1 MAAPAIF
8 LLEAIKPIG
17 FLASS
22 ALTVLSP
29 VGRAFLDPTEW
40 DALPGFLE
48 DRERIEGLLRQIES
62 KLDGEV
68 L

>member
-1 MAAPAIF
+1 M
-8 LLEAIKPIG
+8 G
-17 FLASS
+17 FVAGS

-48 DRERIEGLLRQIES
+48 DRERIEGLLREIETRM
-62 KLDGEV
+62 DEER
-68 L
+68 